1 MATICNNSGRFLT
14 SWCGW
19 LWRFATGL
27 SDGNTRVRGTGWGD
41 FGAKWHLPL
50 TTLTEAATRSCSIMQ
65 VDNGNTMDT
74 HGSKLWH
81 PLQVRFP
88 PWTSP
93 KSSRKFHHQD
103 TSKPFKTNIRQPR
116 WLDIK
121 LGRLLQTT
129 RLPSCDS
136 GENYALL
143 RRHLHE
149 RTELEWLQGL
159 EVLILP
165 DSAGVAWMAEA
176 WGYDEDML
184 MEFLWVIDKLN
195 RHHKSSSIIM
205 NHQDW
210 GSRDSC
216 FGSCVT
222 IASTWDDYIYI

>member
-1 MATICNNSGRFLT
+1 MATIVEDFWVLGVDGYGDLPLACQTGTRESVGRAEGI
-14 SWCGW
+14 S
-19 LWRFATGL
+19 
-27 SDGNTRVRGTGWGD
+27 VQ
-41 FGAKWHLPL
+41 AKWHLPL
-50 TTLTEAATRSCSIMQ
+50 TTLTEAATRSCSIVQ
-65 VDNGNTMDT
+65 VDNGNTMDK

-116 WLDIK
+116 WLEIK

-129 RLPSCDS
+129 RLPSCDR
-136 GENYALL
+136 GENYAPL

-176 WGYDEDML
+176 WGYVEDML
-184 MEFLWVIDKLN
+184 MEFLWVID
-195 RHHKSSSIIM
+195 IWIE
-205 NHQDW
+205 
-210 GSRDSC
+210 
-216 FGSCVT
+216 
-222 IASTWDDYIYI
+222 